1 MPLVTFLYQLILKRL
16 APNNEIRQIHI
27 PIAIWIFF
35 LSAQEFIFYYYYS
48 LLPYTKYTEMDI
60 MELYNLMSISQV
72 LETTVLACDSEVLY
86 Q

>member
-1 MPLVTFLYQLILKRL
+1 MRSDKFIYLLPFGF
-16 APNNEIRQIHI
+16 
-27 PIAIWIFF
+27 FF

-86 Q
+86 